1 LINIQGK
8 NGNMFT
14 EDEIREI
21 NNSVPY
27 EQGIFKEPY
36 GIDTRIKE
44 PVVYM
49 RWESGGMISCWGSE
63 PYSKTTEGEPNFDV
77 LDVILK
83 KVAPQISYLQYKG
96 VEKLIRESDYT
107 DYHYYGNY
115 DEYSV
120 KFIVLS
126 ELEELLKTFL

>member
-1 LINIQGK
+1 
-8 NGNMFT
+8 MFT
-14 EDEIREI
+14 EEEIQEI
-21 NNSVPY
+21 NNKVPY

-49 RWESGGMISCWGSE
+49 RWVSGGMTGGSCWDGRPRPIE
-63 PYSKTTEGEPNFDV
+63 TEGEPNFDV

-83 KVAPQISYLQYKG
+83 KVVPQISYLQYKE
-96 VEKLIRESDYT
+96 VEKLIRESDYN